1 MSFKEDILIFL
12 NNTLIKLER
21 IENTIFKQEEKIKI
35 LEAKIKEYELQKEK
49 LDNADKILE
58 DAKNNADY
66 ILSTSLDKI
75 NN

>member
-75 NN
+75 NK